1 MRIGHFY
8 DAYEMPGGVPTE
20 CQLLTKSMVHLGHEV
35 FVYTFKDLP
44 GPYDTDI
51 INRIAIRR
59 FNKKVKIPFL
69 IPKELINMLRNN
81 SDNIDILHIHGG
93 YIPDNVSVARVAIKA
108 GIPYVVTPYGQLNQP
123 YLIKKGKIK
132 KLLYIKF
139 FFKKVLKNA
148 ISVHALS
155 EKELLFLSKH
165 VSKENI
171 FVAPLGLW
179 PGVPDHVDSNYFS
192 KINPLLSGK
201 RKLVYLG
208 RMDWHLK
215 GLDIL
220 IRGLSLIM
228 NHSKDFNL
236 CLIIIGPDW
245 KGGRAKIEKLANRLN
260 ISEYVFFT
268 GYIPEQNKYDALAS
282 GDLLI
287 MPSRWEGFP
296 RAVREVVAIGRPVIV
311 TEGTNI
317 AEWVRKYG
325 AGLVVAPYPQ
335 SIAQEVINLFN
346 DNEKIK
352 EMREGAK
359 KLSTQEFDW
368 VKIAK
373 TICDKYS
380 E

>member
-1 MRIGHFY
+1 
-8 DAYEMPGGVPTE
+8 
-20 CQLLTKSMVHLGHEV
+20 
-35 FVYTFKDLP
+35 
-44 GPYDTDI
+44 
-51 INRIAIRR
+51 
-59 FNKKVKIPFL
+59 
-69 IPKELINMLRNN
+69 
-81 SDNIDILHIHGG
+81 
-93 YIPDNVSVARVAIKA
+93 
-108 GIPYVVTPYGQLNQP
+108 
-123 YLIKKGKIK
+123 
-132 KLLYIKF
+132 
-139 FFKKVLKNA
+139 
-148 ISVHALS
+148 
-155 EKELLFLSKH
+155 
-165 VSKENI
+165 
-171 FVAPLGLW
+171 
-179 PGVPDHVDSNYFS
+179 
-192 KINPLLSGK
+192 
-201 RKLVYLG
+201 
-208 RMDWHLK
+208 
-215 GLDIL
+215 
-220 IRGLSLIM
+220 
-228 NHSKDFNL
+228 
-236 CLIIIGPDW
+236 
-245 KGGRAKIEKLANRLN
+245 
-260 ISEYVFFT
+260 VFFT